1 MATKTLLIAILCDP
15 LIKKMGLLMGTHW
28 EPEWNML
35 GTNGKI
41 KYNLSLLGMKFDA
54 IL

>member
-1 MATKTLLIAILCDP
+1 MATKTLLITILYDP

-35 GTNGKI
+35 GANGKI